1 MHRRKETADVIFD
14 FFRRKEHHRRPVAS
28 PTTPLLCTKRGKTL
42 SDHVFRDPKGN
53 TLCISCLPEH
63 LQESAYRYAE
73 SLDTLAAGPEREA
86 GDGSPLRS
94 AICSASQTP
103 KISAQIVYTGGRAP
117 SNRRRQ
123 TLAATTSMTTS
134 TGLATGFGKSPY
146 FKTSGPTILFNKS
159 SLRRVL
165 ASAVRGGWV
174 DFHTAR
180 SPNGTPS
187 LRSGNDRILKVSAT
201 EHL

>member
-146 FKTSGPTILFNKS
+146 SKTSGPPYCSIKAAFVVFLPLRFGADGLIST
-159 SLRRVL
+159 RRVRRMVHRACDQAMT
-165 ASAVRGGWV
+165 AS
-174 DFHTAR
+174 
-180 SPNGTPS
+180 
-187 LRSGNDRILKVSAT
+187 
-201 EHL
+201 